1 MSLTASIQDWGKAA
15 WKYYLLDPRLVVSV
29 VACMFLFV
37 DDVPRPFYSTFH
49 DPGAA
54 VMLAIIFAQTI
65 ALAVVRLFDCKS
77 VMLCLLALIAKSSL
91 QGLFYVR
98 NALVLDLATLIVA
111 HIIIGF
117 AVRRIF
123 RLKYSI
129 MLSAV
134 LLGCVLALAA
144 SWAVGELGSVFGY
157 HGGFWELASERI
169 AFPYF
174 FWSSLFVAR
183 YFALQ
188 RDDGLAVSC
197 EPI

>member
-1 MSLTASIQDWGKAA
+1 MCLTASIKDWGKAA
-15 WKYYLLDPRLVVSV
+15 WKYYLLDPRLVASV
-29 VACMFLFV
+29 IACLFLFV
-37 DDVPRPFYSTFH
+37 DDVPRPFYATFH

-54 VMLAIIFAQTI
+54 VLLTIIFAQTM
-65 ALAVVRLFDCKS
+65 ALAVLRLFDRKS
-77 VMLCLLALIAKSSL
+77 VMLCLLALIAKSSF

-98 NALVLDLATLIVA
+98 NALILDLATLMAA
-111 HIIIGF
+111 HFVIGF

-129 MLSAV
+129 MLLAV
-134 LLGCVLALAA
+134 LVGCALALATCCMVSA
-144 SWAVGELGSVFGY
+144 FGGVFGY
-157 HGGFWELASERI
+157 DGAFWELASARI
-169 AFPYF
+169 TFPYF